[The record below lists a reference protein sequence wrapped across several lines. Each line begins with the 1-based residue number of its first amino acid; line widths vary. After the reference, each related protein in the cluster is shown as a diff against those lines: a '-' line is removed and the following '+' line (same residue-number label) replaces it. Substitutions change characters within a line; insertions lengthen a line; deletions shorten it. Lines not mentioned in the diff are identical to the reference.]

1 MAYSSTTEA
10 IATAQRIL
18 DTVQSEVEVAKAINE
33 NHPALKALG
42 LNSFSRQNVLR
53 TQAVSNVW
61 RKIGRQVLAM
71 HPEIVD
77 EVRVANSDSIPGEV
91 LRTLPYMNPL
101 VVFAQ
106 PPVFQ
111 SWIAPGQSHIH
122 NLRGK
127 QEESMRL
134 LGFFTFGS
142 GDAVHEEPILHNGE
156 VTRGVRAEQRIYATT
171 ATEANRFGVIVVMEV
186 LDAVGNAIDVE
197 FNSLTLYFDRTATLA
212 ETVDDL
218 MERYHWADSGADPER
233 ARKWMRDVMS
243 VVVGSLFYLCS
254 TTLEAEKVP
263 AKATRHLGRNIS
275 RKPLSMYRIGWTTG
289 AALTRLRQQRIAE
302 STSEMGDLSHQQDPQ
317 HRRGHFKMQ
326 PYGPQ
331 RALRRLI
338 YVSPYWTKVE
348 QLGTAG
354 MNTARAVP
362 RVGDKGEARRSL
374 KTAMAVG
381 NALNS

>member
-18 DTVQSEVEVAKAINE
+18 DTVQSEAEVAKALSE
-33 NHPALKALG
+33 GHPLLKH
-42 LNSFSRQNVLR
+42 LNTFQRQNIQR
-53 TQAVSNVW
+53 TQAATHVW

-71 HPEIVD
+71 HPEIVE
-77 EVRVANSDSIPGEV
+77 EVRVAHSDQIPGEV

-101 VVFAQ
+101 VVFAE
-106 PPVFQ
+106 PPVFK
-111 SWIAPGQSHIH
+111 SWLQGGVHRSSV
-122 NLRGK
+122 NGK
-127 QEESMRL
+127 AEDSMRL
-134 LGFFTFGS
+134 LGFFTYGT
-142 GDAVHEEPILHNGE
+142 AEVQVNEPILHNDE
-156 VTRGVRAEQRIYATT
+156 VKAGVRVEQRIYSTT
-171 ATEANRFGVIVVMEV
+171 ATEANRFGLMLVLEV
-186 LDAVGNAIDVE
+186 LDATGKAIDVE
-197 FNSLTLYFDRTATLA
+197 FNSMTLFFDRTASLA

-218 MERYHWADSGADPER
+218 MARYHWDSSKNGGDMTQ
-233 ARKWMRDVMS
+233 ARKWMREVLG
-243 VVVGSLFYLCS
+243 VVIGSLFYLCS

-263 AKATRHLGRNIS
+263 AKATRNLGRNIS
-275 RKPLSMYRIGWTTG
+275 RKPLSLYRVGWTTG

-302 STSEMGDLSHQQDPQ
+302 STSQQGDLTHQQDPQ

-348 QLGTAG
+348 QLGQAG

-362 RVGDKGEARRSL
+362 RVGDKGDARQSL
-374 KTAMAVG
+374 KTAMGLRVG
-381 NALNS
+381 Q